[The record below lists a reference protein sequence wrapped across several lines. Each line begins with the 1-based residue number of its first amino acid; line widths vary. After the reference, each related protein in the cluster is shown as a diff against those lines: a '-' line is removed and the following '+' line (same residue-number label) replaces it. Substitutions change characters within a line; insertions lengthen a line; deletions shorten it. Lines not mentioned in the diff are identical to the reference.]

1 MYKLLK
7 YSPNG
12 LPEFL
17 VKKFGLEVA
26 RALLKLK
33 QMKIIH
39 RDIKPENILLRQE
52 TAKLGDFGFAT
63 EEK

>member
-1 MYKLLK
+1 
-7 YSPNG
+7 
-12 LPEFL
+12 L
-17 VKKFGLEVA
+17 VRKFGFEVA
-26 RALLKLK
+26 KALIKLK

-52 TAKLGDFGFAT
+52 TAKLGDFGFAI